1 MQKAQLRLVV
11 TQLRLLVEA
20 DPAGFEPV
28 ISCVTGRRVRPLH
41 YGSRVADAGCCR
53 EQHGKLDGITAS
65 QPLSTVGAG
74 DVRLRR

>member
-41 YGSRVADAGCCR
+41 YGSRLADAG
-53 EQHGKLDGITAS
+53 
-65 QPLSTVGAG
+65 
-74 DVRLRR
+74 